1 MRQFPVF
8 EIQGGFLIRGRSNW
22 SGGCAVLVALVAMC
36 LSGCGSSEGYSLVPV
51 SGTITL
57 DGQPLAGASISFQR
71 AGGDATVGPGSGGVT
86 DASGKYELK
95 TAEADS
101 RSGAVVGM
109 HVVRIT
115 GVQDQRAADDDT
127 ARPMAK
133 DPVPPRYRD
142 PGLTFEVPADGT
154 DQANFELTSR

>member
-1 MRQFPVF
+1 MFA
-8 EIQGGFLIRGRSNW
+8 IRAWRLV
-22 SGGCAVLVALVAMC
+22 SGQTPLASCAAVLLALVVLC
-36 LSGCGSSEGYSLVPV
+36 LSGCGSSDGYTLVPV

-57 DGQPLAGASISFQR
+57 DGQPLAGASVSFQR
-71 AGGDATVGPGSGGVT
+71 TGGDTTVGPGSAAVT

-95 TAEADS
+95 TAEANS
-101 RSGAVVGM
+101 QPGAVVGM

-142 PGLTFEVPADGT
+142 PGINFDVPKDGT
-154 DQANFELTSR
+154 DKANFELTSQ

>member
-1 MRQFPVF
+1 MRQCPVLR
-8 EIQGGFLIRGRSNW
+8 IQDGCLISRRSNW
-22 SGGCAVLVALVAMC
+22 TGGCAVLLALVALC
-36 LSGCGSSEGYSLVPV
+36 LSGCGSSEDYSLVPV

-71 AGGDATVGPGSGGVT
+71 ECGDATVGPGSAAVT

-115 GVQDQRAADDDT
+115 GVQEQRDASDDT
-127 ARPMAK
+127 PRPMAK

-142 PGLTFEVPADGT
+142 PGLTFDVPADGT
-154 DQANFELTSR
+154 DQANFDLTSP